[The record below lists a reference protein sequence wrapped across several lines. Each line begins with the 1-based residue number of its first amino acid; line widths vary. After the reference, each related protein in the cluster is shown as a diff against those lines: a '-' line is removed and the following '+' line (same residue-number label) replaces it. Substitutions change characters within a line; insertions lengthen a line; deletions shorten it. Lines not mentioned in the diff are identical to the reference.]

1 MESPTHIWID
11 NEEAQDTDRH
21 PLRDGA
27 EKIAHITESM
37 ASRTPTLLFLFGA
50 LIAVAVSAALQL
62 NRKRQLSLFIGQWA
76 PSLLLFGL
84 YNKLSKTMGAD

>member
-1 MESPTHIWID
+1 
-11 NEEAQDTDRH
+11 
-21 PLRDGA
+21 
-27 EKIAHITESM
+27 
-37 ASRTPTLLFLFGA
+37 

-62 NRKRQLSLFIGQWA
+62 NRKRHLSLFIGQWA